1 MSDITP
7 NFPGYEDF
15 LRDLK
20 QRIQTAQVKAALAA
34 NSELIMLYWQIG
46 QQITD
51 RQHHHGWGEKV
62 LDRIAADLKASFE
75 SIEGFSRRSLY
86 RMRAFFQAYSD
97 LPEFVSQVATQIPW
111 FHNVVIIE
119 EIAKVR
125 KKTRIWY

>member
-15 LRDLK
+15 FRDLK

-51 RQHHHGWGEKV
+51 R
-62 LDRIAADLKASFE
+62 
-75 SIEGFSRRSLY
+75 
-86 RMRAFFQAYSD
+86 
-97 LPEFVSQVATQIPW
+97 
-111 FHNVVIIE
+111 
-119 EIAKVR
+119 
-125 KKTRIWY
+125 